1 MDGLRRRAALQI
13 KSYSEF
19 EASKGVKATPMTTTL
34 LLQHSRAAHNVHVDE
49 YYIVL
54 CTDAAKHRTQ
64 IRGIAS
70 AFKNYADV
78 RIVIPQKALAF
89 FKLGTEEVTLRVT
102 QILCEDDLVLKA
114 ARKEV
119 ADDGELPLKFMI
131 ELTCRALSGYTSISV
146 EELLS
151 IGDRGDDD
159 DGEGRELIDLVN
171 QQEFGGMLERLGDD
185 EFAILIDRL
194 PTALCALYFDQKV
207 RHHPGDIV
215 AHLFGLL
222 FDEHEPESD
231 DNTS

>member
-1 MDGLRRRAALQI
+1 
-13 KSYSEF
+13 
-19 EASKGVKATPMTTTL
+19 
-34 LLQHSRAAHNVHVDE
+34 
-49 YYIVL
+49 
-54 CTDAAKHRTQ
+54 
-64 IRGIAS
+64 
-70 AFKNYADV
+70 
-78 RIVIPQKALAF
+78 
-89 FKLGTEEVTLRVT
+89 
-102 QILCEDDLVLKA
+102 
-114 ARKEV
+114 
-119 ADDGELPLKFMI
+119 MI